1 MSSRLQAHQGNKMRL
16 VSSVLAGVL
25 FLFAAWVFAAE
36 DETTKLNQWLDERYE
51 EELQQSPITLTVHG
65 RREKYD
71 QVDDMSMAAHIESAD
86 SLKSTFDYN
95 KLSPQG
101 KASYDF
107 WMFRAQS
114 EASERPFLEHGYV
127 FTQDNNIHTF
137 AALFLANYHTVE
149 SEADILAYISRIE
162 GFARAGDQLLVRA
175 QSAANKGIR
184 PPQFSYEAVIEQS
197 GQVIS
202 GYPFAQGEGDSA
214 IWADAIAKIAALR
227 EKGEISTVRE
237 EALKLQVRKAL
248 LEKMHPHY
256 QRLIAWH
263 KKDIE
268 NASVNALGVHA
279 LPQGKEYYQRQLHF
293 FTHSDMTAEEV
304 HQLGLDEVAR
314 IKGEMDE
321 IREQL
326 GFDDSLQD
334 LFAYVRDDGRFYYP
348 NTDRGREAYLLEV
361 ERLLKEMSTRL
372 PEYFG
377 LLPKAALE
385 VKRVEPYRERDGAAQ
400 FYQVGTADGSR
411 PGIYYMH
418 LSDMSAYNSTDLETT
433 TYHEGSPGHHM
444 QLSIAKE
451 LTEIPAF
458 RNDIGYSAFNE
469 GWALYS
475 ELLASEMGAF
485 DDPYNDF
492 GRLVAEIWRAIRLVV
507 DTGLHAKGWSEEQAV
522 QYMLANSAIPEVSVR
537 SEIQRYLVWP
547 GQATSYK
554 VGMLK
559 ILALREDAR
568 QRLGDKFD
576 IREFHDVVLG
586 GGSVPLPILERAVEQ
601 WIASQQQ

>member
-1 MSSRLQAHQGNKMRL
+1 MS
-16 VSSVLAGVL
+16 
-25 FLFAAWVFAAE
+25 AAWVFAAE
-36 DETTKLNQWLDERYE
+36 DETAKLNQWLDERYE

-71 QVDDMSMAAHIESAD
+71 QVDDMSLAAYEKRLDLLIAGAET
-86 SLKSTFDYN
+86 LKSTFDYD
-95 KLSPQG
+95 KLSLQG
-101 KASYDF
+101 KTSYDF
-107 WMFRAQS
+107 WAFRAQS
-114 EASERPFLEHGYV
+114 EASKRPFLEHDYV
-127 FTQDNNIHTF
+127 FTQNNNNHTY

-175 QSAANKGIR
+175 QNAADKGIR
-184 PPQFSYEAVIEQS
+184 PPRFSYETVIEQS
-197 GQVIS
+197 GQVVS
-202 GYPFAQGEGDSA
+202 GYPFGQGEGDSV
-214 IWADAIAKIAALR
+214 IWTDATAKIAALR
-227 EKGEISTVRE
+227 EKGEISTDRE

-248 LEKMHPHY
+248 KEDIYPYY

-268 NASVNALGVHA
+268 NTSVSAHGVHA
-279 LPQGKEYYQRQLHF
+279 LPQGKEYYQYQLRF

-314 IKGEMDE
+314 IKSEMDE
-321 IREQL
+321 VRERL
-326 GFDDSLQD
+326 GFEGSLQD
-334 LFAYVRDDGRFYYP
+334 LFTYVRDDSRFYYS
-348 NTDRGREAYLLEV
+348 NTDKGREAYLLEV

-385 VKRVEPYRERDGAAQ
+385 VKRVEPYRERDGGSQ

-411 PGIYYMH
+411 PGVYYMH
-418 LSDMSAYNSTDLETT
+418 LSDMSGYNSTDLETT

-475 ELLASEMGAF
+475 EFLAREMGAF

-507 DTGLHAKGWSEEQAV
+507 DTGLHARGWSEEQAV
-522 QYMLANSAIPEVSVR
+522 QYMLANSAIPEVTVR
-537 SEIQRYLVWP
+537 SEIQRYFAWP

-568 QRLGDKFD
+568 QRIGDKFD
-576 IREFHDVVLG
+576 IRGFHDVVLG

-601 WIASQQQ
+601 WTASQQQ